1 MFGLICVDLL
11 PASTDYSQLSTI
23 SFFKLINM
31 GRLIQVPSMGCSLK
45 DIFKERVPGAD
56 KFLVSAELIAYLKW
70 LIYVAA
76 FKDRATL
83 QNEVFYR
90 RELAMF
96 KGSEH

>member
-31 GRLIQVPSMGCSLK
+31 GRLIPSMGRSLK

-76 FKDRATL
+76 FKDRSNL
-83 QNEVFYR
+83 
-90 RELAMF
+90 LAAE
-96 KGSEH
+96 SWY